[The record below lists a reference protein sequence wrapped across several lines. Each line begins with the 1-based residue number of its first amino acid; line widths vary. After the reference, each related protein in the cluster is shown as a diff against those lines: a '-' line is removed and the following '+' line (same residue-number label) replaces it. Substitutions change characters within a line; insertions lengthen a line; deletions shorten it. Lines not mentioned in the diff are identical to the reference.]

1 MSAWAVARVK
11 DEADIIASTILW
23 TLKQVDWVIAEDNGS
38 VDGTRGIL
46 ESLAAD
52 NPRLIVQDDPD
63 VGYYQSASMSRL
75 ANQAREAGAT
85 WVLPVDADEIHVC
98 PGGHIA
104 TALAALDDDVLVSE
118 APLYDHVATGA
129 DSDDADPIQRLTYR
143 RAAQAPLRKV
153 AVRAV
158 EGVTIH
164 QGNHSASFPGVRHPK
179 TVTDLMC
186 VHHFPYR
193 SVEQFVSKV
202 RNGAAA
208 YAATDLPPEAGAHWR
223 QYGAILEAQGEA
235 GIAEIFNTW
244 FYRENPHEELVIH
257 GEQQRAL
264 INDPCPR

>member
-1 MSAWAVARVK
+1 MAK
-11 DEADIIASTILW
+11 DEADIIGQT
-23 TLKQVDWVIAEDNGS
+23 VDWMLRNVDEVIVADNGS
-38 VDGTRGIL
+38 TDGTREIL
-46 ESLAAD
+46 DASGA
-52 NPRLIVQDDPD
+52 IVVDDPE
-63 VGYYQSASMSRL
+63 VGYLQSEKMSRL
-75 ANQAREAGAT
+75 AEMARVSGAD
-85 WVLPVDADEIHVC
+85 WVVPFDADEIHVLL
-98 PGGHIA
+98 GGTIKDG
-104 TALAALDDDVLVSE
+104 LSELDADVLVSE
-118 APLYDHVATGA
+118 AALYDHVATGA
-129 DSDDADPIQRLTYR
+129 DSDEPNPVHRMTYR

-208 YAATDLPPEAGAHWR
+208 YAATDLPKEAGAHWR